1 MNPDLDIVRK
11 INGLAGRVRPFDLM
25 MDLITRYG
33 HWAFV
38 IYGLLL
44 WFEPGKGREERRR
57 CCILSFLGVCAASLI
72 SFAIGKIWLRKRPF
86 TRDYRIWNFTGHR
99 ANASFPSNHTMNG
112 AVVVMELL
120 SMRMKGSKVMAVM
133 AFILAFSRLFAGVH
147 YPSDLLGGTAVAF
160 LVHRGLRLIADSPF
174 IRFFTMI
181 SSFISDEAVRKIR
194 GR

>member
-1 MNPDLDIVRK
+1 
-11 INGLAGRVRPFDLM
+11 
-25 MDLITRYG
+25 
-33 HWAFV
+33 V

-72 SFAIGKIWLRKRPF
+72 SFAIGKIWMRKRPF
-86 TRDYRIWNFTGHR
+86 TRDYRIWNFTGHK

-174 IRFFTMI
+174 IRFLTMI